1 MKNCKKKILCGFLA
15 GAVLFASGCGNKDTQ
30 DQAKV
35 QRYAWP
41 LGSSSPEDTVTQ
53 IYAEKFAEEVERL
66 SGGMM
71 LISVYPNSVL
81 GGDRELLESCKEG
94 DIPFV
99 VQNTAPQ
106 VTFMPDVAV
115 FDMPA
120 VFETIDEVR
129 EHVDNPD
136 FLSMMQQVYGDAG
149 YVLLGYADQGFRVM
163 TTNRNVQSISDFKG
177 QKIRTME
184 NSYHM
189 AYWKA
194 LGASP
199 TPMTFSEVYIGLQQ
213 GTIDAQENP
222 YEVIV
227 SNKLYEQQDYVVET
241 NHLPHLISLIVS
253 DEFFEGLTGEQQE
266 IIREAAETAKEYARE
281 QSDAGYVLLGY
292 ADQGFRVMTT
302 NRNVQSISDFKGQ
315 KIRTMENSY
324 HMAYWKALGASPTP
338 MTFSEVYI
346 GLQQGTID
354 AQENPYEVIVSNKL
368 YEQQDYVVET
378 NHLPHLIS
386 LIVSDE
392 FFEGL
397 TGEQQ
402 EIIREAAET
411 AKEYAR
417 EQSDERIA
425 SRIQT
430 IEESGTQIISLN
442 DEMHEQIREL
452 CKPVYESIE
461 KNVSEDL
468 VDAYLGDMKG
478 VIE

>member
-1 MKNCKKKILCGFLA
+1 MSRFGLFLCKKAGKYNKPRKSYSKYRLWRRAAAVMMILSLTAGLAACGGSA
-15 GAVLFASGCGNKDTQ
+15 GEGSQAAAKD
-30 DQAKV
+30 AGV

-53 IYAEKFAEEVERL
+53 IYAEKFADEVVRL
-66 SGGMM
+66 SDGKMK
-71 LISVYPNSVL
+71 IQVYANSTL
-81 GGDRELLESCKEG
+81 GGDRDLLETCSDG

-106 VTFMPDVAV
+106 VTFLPDTAV
-115 FDMPA
+115 FDLPSA
-120 VFETIDEVR
+120 FTTIQQAR
-129 EHVDNPD
+129 AAVDNEE
-136 FLSMMQQVYGDAG
+136 FYQKMEKVYQKGG
-149 YVLLGYADQGFRVM
+149 YKLLGYADQGFRVM
-163 TTNRNVQSISDFKG
+163 STNKAVNSFADFKG

-241 NHLPHLISLIVS
+241 
-253 DEFFEGLTGEQQE
+253 
-266 IIREAAETAKEYARE
+266 K
-281 QSDAGYVLLGY
+281 
-292 ADQGFRVMTT
+292 
-302 NRNVQSISDFKGQ
+302 
-315 KIRTMENSY
+315 
-324 HMAYWKALGASPTP
+324 
-338 MTFSEVYI
+338 
-346 GLQQGTID
+346 
-354 AQENPYEVIVSNKL
+354 
-368 YEQQDYVVET
+368 
-378 NHLPHLIS
+378 HLPHLIS

-430 IEESGTQIISLN
+430 IEESGTQIISLS
-442 DEMHEQIREL
+442 DEMYEQIREL